1 MRSAISGPVSR
12 LRLACIERR
21 TAGVD
26 AHESAS
32 GMLHSTPHR
41 DGHGIGQGGG
51 AGRMLMLR
59 LFTTAGARAAG

>member
-1 MRSAISGPVSR
+1 
-12 LRLACIERR
+12 LACIERR